1 MKKQWNMEK
10 REMQERHVLFQE
22 EDKDGYIETMLSTLP
37 YETRKEER
45 TDDRSVRRSIQE
57 RM

>member
-1 MKKQWNMEK
+1 MEK